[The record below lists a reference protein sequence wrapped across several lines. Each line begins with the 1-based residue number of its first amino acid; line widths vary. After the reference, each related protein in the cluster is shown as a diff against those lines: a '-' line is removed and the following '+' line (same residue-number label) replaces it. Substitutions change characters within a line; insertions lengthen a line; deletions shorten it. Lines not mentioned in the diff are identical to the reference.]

1 MKRMKFHHHKYALT
15 LTIVF
20 VAIIGVLLGV
30 QVDQA
35 SAGSNALLILLF
47 GFMMISLVLGFI
59 MISVVLRT
67 REELHEL
74 HGGNIGLKTSKND

>member
-1 MKRMKFHHHKYALT
+1 MKFHHHKYALT
-15 LTIVF
+15 ITIIL

-30 QVDQA
+30 QVDA
-35 SAGSNALLILLF
+35 AAEGSNALLILLF
-47 GFMMISLVLGFI
+47 GFMMISLVITFI

-74 HGGNIGLKTSKND
+74 HGELAAKLEKGSKKK